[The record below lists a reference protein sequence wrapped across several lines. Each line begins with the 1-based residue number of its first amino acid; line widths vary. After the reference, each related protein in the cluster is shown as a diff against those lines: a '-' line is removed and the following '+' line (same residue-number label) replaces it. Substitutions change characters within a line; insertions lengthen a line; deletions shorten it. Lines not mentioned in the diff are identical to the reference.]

1 VRGGN
6 AFETTVARLVQ
17 AIKLGMVSVGE
28 RLPAERELANRLRVS
43 RVTLREAIAALRD
56 AGYLES
62 RRGRRGG
69 TFVVS
74 SSAVMPPGAARPNA
88 AELARQM
95 GESLPDAL
103 AFRRVV
109 EPGAAELAAGRTLS
123 AADRQHLVAC
133 LTASRERD
141 PATRRTADS
150 RLHLAIAAAS
160 GSASLAA
167 AVADVQ
173 LSLDRLLAAIPVIA
187 RNLDHSDEQHGRIVD
202 AILAGDAGAARQVMA
217 EHCEGT
223 AELLRGLLG

>member
-1 VRGGN
+1 
-6 AFETTVARLVQ
+6 
-17 AIKLGMVSVGE
+17 
-28 RLPAERELANRLRVS
+28 
-43 RVTLREAIAALRD
+43 
-56 AGYLES
+56 
-62 RRGRRGG
+62 
-69 TFVVS
+69 
-74 SSAVMPPGAARPNA
+74 
-88 AELARQM
+88 
-95 GESLPDAL
+95 
-103 AFRRVV
+103 VV

-133 LTASRERD
+133 RTASRERD